1 MTLWFPEPVV
11 ADATDGRDDETM
23 AEWLDRSTVPRAVE
37 ARRFLNENLAALPEQ
52 EQPQFYKLFRERWK
66 STLFEIIV
74 ARTLQTIGS
83 TLVIEPEGFEGK
95 RIDFMASFP
104 DMVVA
109 VEAKAPEMNRTVLQ
123 QSTENQPLVE
133 IIKQLIPPGW
143 WVAIARLPNIGA
155 RDSKRQFR
163 QRIEAIFARLPP
175 SGQDNE
181 TIEVYEE
188 LPTGLIMMWIAS
200 TSTSP
205 GGIASHPA
213 ISYGDNSVEVI
224 KKTVRGARQQAR
236 GVEVPVLLAIRG
248 GDFENDMEDFDSAL
262 FGRDGVFADKK
273 DGQPTIAGVLA
284 YIQVGFT
291 RGSDPVLYVHP
302 RYSGALPTALT
313 TLEQRGFNREN
324 RQTIT
329 VPAQRI
335 DVLEPLHFV
344 PHGI

>member
-123 QSTENQPLVE
+123 QNTENQPLVE
-133 IIKQLIPPGW
+133 IIKQLIPPRW

-205 GGIASHPA
+205 GALPRILLFPMEITLWRLSKRQ
-213 ISYGDNSVEVI
+213 SVE
-224 KKTVRGARQQAR
+224 
-236 GVEVPVLLAIRG
+236 
-248 GDFENDMEDFDSAL
+248 
-262 FGRDGVFADKK
+262 
-273 DGQPTIAGVLA
+273 
-284 YIQVGFT
+284 
-291 RGSDPVLYVHP
+291 RGSKQEELMYQCCLRFVVVISRTIWKTLT
-302 RYSGALPTALT
+302 LPSSVGTESSPIRKT
-313 TLEQRGFNREN
+313 GNQRLLVF
-324 RQTIT
+324 
-329 VPAQRI
+329 
-335 DVLEPLHFV
+335 
-344 PHGI
+344 